1 MPITTEIGRR
11 IELVSM
17 DPHFHDISIGLYRQE
32 RETGPEYLVHTYSQ
46 KPGAS
51 QRIEF
56 VTQAMAKLGGMQQLG
71 PRLRFTC
78 GDPHQLTVRRIF
90 IEACKLKPDAEVA
103 PRPLCILDKK
113 SNLNITVSSVGSGSY
128 EIRAEA
134 GGDEGGSR
142 VAAIAG
148 GLAKLAEMVRGDST
162 PERVAFACKHA
173 HDDAVGTMLIR
184 ALNVRAILR
193 EEEMA
198 ASRGVLA
205 APSAQ
210 K

>member
-1 MPITTEIGRR
+1 MGIMTEIGRR

-17 DPHFHDISIGLYRQE
+17 DPHFHDISIGLYRQQGE
-32 RETGPEYLVHTYSQ
+32 SGPGYLVHTYSQ
-46 KPGAS
+46 KAGAP

-56 VTQAMAKLGGMQQLG
+56 LIQAMAILGGMQQFG

-78 GDPHQLTVRRIF
+78 GHPHQLTVRRIF
-90 IEACKLKPDAEVA
+90 IEACKLKQDAILA
-103 PRPLCILDKK
+103 ARPLSILDKK
-113 SNLNITVSSVGSGSY
+113 SNLNIVVSSVGSGVY
-128 EIRAEA
+128 EIRAE
-134 GGDEGGSR
+134 GGGEEGASRGS
-142 VAAIAG
+142 AIAG
-148 GLAKLAEMVRGDST
+148 GLAKLAEMTRVGNSL
-162 PERVAFACKHA
+162 EQVAFACGHP
-173 HDDAVGTMLIR
+173 HDAAVGTMLIR

>member
-1 MPITTEIGRR
+1 MAIATEIGRR

-32 RETGPEYLVHTYSQ
+32 GATGPQYLVHTYSQ
-46 KPGAS
+46 KPGS
-51 QRIEF
+51 RERIEF
-56 VTQAMAKLGGMQQLG
+56 VNHAMVTLGGMHQTG

-90 IEACKLKPDAEVA
+90 IEACKLKPDAVLA
-103 PRPLCILDKK
+103 PRPLLIMDKK
-113 SNLNITVSSVGSGSY
+113 SNLNITVTSVGSGAY

-142 VAAIAG
+142 VSAIAG
-148 GLAKLAEMVRGDST
+148 GIAKLAEMVRGGNA
-162 PERVAFACKHA
+162 PEQVAFACQHS
-173 HDDAVGTMLIR
+173 HDAAVGTMLIR

>member
-1 MPITTEIGRR
+1 
-11 IELVSM
+11 M
-17 DPHFHDISIGLYRQE
+17 DPHFHDISIGLYRQQGE
-32 RETGPEYLVHTYSQ
+32 SGPEYLVHTYSR
-46 KPGAS
+46 KAGARE
-51 QRIEF
+51 RIEF
-56 VTQAMAKLGGMQQLG
+56 VVTAMATLGGMQQGG

-78 GDPHQLTVRRIF
+78 GDPHQLTARRIF
-90 IEACKLKPDAEVA
+90 MEACKLKPEAEVEA
-103 PRPLCILDKK
+103 RPLLILDKK
-113 SNLNITVSSVGSGSY
+113 SNLQITVLSVGSGVY

-142 VAAIAG
+142 VSAIAG
-148 GLAKLAEMVRGDST
+148 GLAKLAEMVRGGSI
-162 PERVAFACKHA
+162 PEQVAFACNHA
-173 HDDAVGTMLIR
+173 HDAAVGTMLIR

>member
-1 MPITTEIGRR
+1 MAIATEIGRR

-32 RETGPEYLVHTYSQ
+32 SETGPEYLVHTYSQ
-46 KPGAS
+46 KPGAAE
-51 QRIEF
+51 RIEF
-56 VTQAMAKLGGMQQLG
+56 VIKAMATLGGMKQIG

-90 IEACKLKPDAEVA
+90 IEACKLKPDAALA
-103 PRPLCILDKK
+103 PRHLLIMDKK
-113 SNLNITVSSVGSGSY
+113 SNLNITVSSVGAGAY

-142 VAAIAG
+142 VSAIAG
-148 GLAKLAEMVRGDST
+148 GLAKLAEMVRGGSS
-162 PERVAFACKHA
+162 PEQVSFACKNS
-173 HDDAVGTMLIR
+173 HDEAVGTMLIR

-198 ASRGVLA
+198 ATRGVLV

>member
-1 MPITTEIGRR
+1 MAIATEIGRR

-17 DPHFHDISIGLYRQE
+17 DPHFHDISIGLYRQKT
-32 RETGPEYLVHTYSQ
+32 ETGPAYLVHTYSQ
-46 KPGAS
+46 KPGAA

-56 VTQAMAKLGGMQQLG
+56 VIHAMVKLGGMQQVG

-90 IEACKLKPDAEVA
+90 IEACKLKPEAALEA
-103 PRPLCILDKK
+103 RPLVIMDKK
-113 SNLNITVSSVGSGSY
+113 SNLNITVSSVGSGAY
-128 EIRAEA
+128 EIRAET

-142 VAAIAG
+142 VSAIAG
-148 GLAKLAEMVRGDST
+148 GLAKLAEMVRGGST
-162 PERVAFACKHA
+162 PEQIAFTCKQS
-173 HDDAVGTMLIR
+173 HDAAVGTMLIR

-193 EEEMA
+193 EEEAA
-198 ASRGVLA
+198 ASRGVLV

>member
-1 MPITTEIGRR
+1 MAIAIEIGRR

-17 DPHFHDISIGLYRQE
+17 DPHFHDISIGLYRQQ
-32 RETGPEYLVHTYSQ
+32 RESGPGYVVHTYSQ
-46 KPGAS
+46 KPGALE
-51 QRIEF
+51 RIEF
-56 VTQAMAKLGGMQQLG
+56 VIKAMAILGGMQQDG

-90 IEACKLKPDAEVA
+90 IEACKLKPDAKVE
-103 PRPLCILDKK
+103 PRPLKILDKK
-113 SNLNITVSSVGSGSY
+113 SNLNITVLSVGSGVY
-128 EIRAEA
+128 ELRAEA
-134 GGDEGGSR
+134 GGEEAASR
-142 VAAIAG
+142 VSAIAG
-148 GLAKLAEMVRGDST
+148 GLAKLAEMTRVSST
-162 PERVAFACKHA
+162 HEQVAFACKHA
-173 HDDAVGTMLIR
+173 HDAAVGTMLIR

-198 ASRGVLA
+198 ASRGVLV

>member
-1 MPITTEIGRR
+1 MAIATEIGRR

-32 RETGPEYLVHTYSQ
+32 SQTGPEYLVHTYSQ
-46 KPGAS
+46 KPGAA

-56 VTQAMAKLGGMQQLG
+56 VIQAMATLGGMTQIG
-71 PRLRFTC
+71 PRLRFAC

-90 IEACKLKPDAEVA
+90 MEACKLKPEAKVE
-103 PRPLCILDKK
+103 PRPLLILDKK
-113 SNLNITVSSVGSGSY
+113 SNLNITVTSVGSGVY

-142 VAAIAG
+142 VSAIAG
-148 GLAKLAEMVRGDST
+148 GLAKLAEMVRGGST
-162 PERVAFACKHA
+162 PEQVSFACKHA
-173 HDDAVGTMLIR
+173 HDEAVGTMLIR

-198 ASRGVLA
+198 ASRGVLV

>member
-1 MPITTEIGRR
+1 
-11 IELVSM
+11 M

-32 RETGPEYLVHTYSQ
+32 TETGPEYLVHTYSR
-46 KPGAS
+46 KPGAPE
-51 QRIEF
+51 RIEF
-56 VTQAMAKLGGMQQLG
+56 VIQAMATLGGMQQTG

-90 IEACKLKPDAEVA
+90 IEACKLKPDAELA
-103 PRPLCILDKK
+103 PRPLLIMDKK
-113 SNLNITVSSVGSGSY
+113 SNLNITVSSVGAGVY

-142 VAAIAG
+142 VSAIAG
-148 GLAKLAEMVRGDST
+148 GLAKLAEMVRGGST
-162 PERVAFACKHA
+162 PEQVAFACQHP